1 MKMHQADD
9 AQLRTLGYLRVMEPD
24 AARFDRVR
32 ARCHATLVRRRQQA
46 ERRRRRDEFRSRV
59 LEPALVGGLSATY
72 LLMMVF
78 VLLRLH
84 GIL

>member
-1 MKMHQADD
+1 
-9 AQLRTLGYLRVMEPD
+9 
-24 AARFDRVR
+24 
-32 ARCHATLVRRRQQA
+32 VRRRQQA